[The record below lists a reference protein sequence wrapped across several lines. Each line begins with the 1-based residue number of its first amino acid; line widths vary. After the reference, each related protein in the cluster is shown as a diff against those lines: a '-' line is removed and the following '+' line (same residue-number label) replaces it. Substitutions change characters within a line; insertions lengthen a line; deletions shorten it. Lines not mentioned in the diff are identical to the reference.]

1 MTNEHPYNCKN
12 TYNAVA
18 INLGMT
24 PDEAREMVEY
34 WRSPRLPHDFYR
46 EKYLKLQKEFEQY
59 KKNVEDDCRGGSC
72 CD

>member
-1 MTNEHPYNCKN
+1 MNNEHPCNCEN

-24 PDEAREMVEY
+24 QQEAREMVEY

-46 EKYLKLQKEFEQY
+46 EKYLKLQKDFEQY
-59 KKNVEDDCRGGSC
+59 KKNVENDYTGGSC
-72 CD
+72 CE